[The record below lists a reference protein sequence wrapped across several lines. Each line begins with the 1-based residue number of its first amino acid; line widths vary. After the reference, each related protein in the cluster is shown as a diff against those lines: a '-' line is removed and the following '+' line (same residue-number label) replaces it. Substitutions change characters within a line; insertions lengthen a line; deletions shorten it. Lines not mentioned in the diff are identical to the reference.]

1 MKVIYQYI
9 LIIVGLTILTSC
21 EDFLEEE
28 NRQSLTD
35 ANAFENPEVFDQ
47 FVNNVY
53 NQYRE
58 AFMDS
63 QMEYLG
69 TDMATR
75 EALIAGVSEL
85 NDYVNIATDN
95 GAIGGYWARYYK
107 VVDAANT
114 VTSRV
119 DQIAGLTEPQQ
130 TVGLAEAKFFRAF
143 AYFHL
148 VEHFG
153 EVPLIIEEVTAA
165 DFNFT
170 RASEEVVY
178 DQIITDVDEA
188 IANLPEEVEV
198 YGRLTKDAARHLKS
212 KVLLTRGYKS
222 FSEDTDFAEAASLAE
237 TVIANHPL
245 VDSFSDL
252 VAIDNQR
259 NSEVVFSLLYGA
271 DALSQGDGNA
281 RHQLFKFPYDVY
293 PGLLRSNVYGR
304 GAGISLTPQYFD
316 LFEAGDERESATLR
330 RVIYALEDEGEI
342 MTGDTAVFFPKEPWS
357 DAERAAVPYVVVN
370 EDEYYTPDAFTP
382 VRYPMFQ
389 KFDDPTVPYG
399 DAGGFRD
406 AVIFRS
412 GEAYLIAAEAYF
424 SAGDASQA
432 AEYINMIRNRA
443 GLDNINA
450 NAVSLDLILN
460 ESAKELLG
468 EISRWM
474 DLKRT
479 GRLIERVLNFN
490 PHAALNNAL
499 EAKHLVRPI
508 PQSEIDLADG
518 ITQNDGY

>member
-53 NQYRE
+53 SEYRD
-58 AFMDS
+58 AFLDF

-69 TDMATR
+69 TDMVTR
-75 EALIAGVSEL
+75 EALIAGISEL

-95 GAIGGYWARYYK
+95 GDISDYWIRYYK
-107 VVDAANT
+107 VIDAANT

-130 TVGLAEAKFFRAF
+130 TTGLAEAKFFRAF

-153 EVPLIIEEVTAA
+153 DVPLIIEEVTAA

-222 FSEDTDFAEAASLAE
+222 FSEDTEFAEAASLA
-237 TVIANHPL
+237 
-245 VDSFSDL
+245 
-252 VAIDNQR
+252 
-259 NSEVVFSLLYGA
+259 
-271 DALSQGDGNA
+271 
-281 RHQLFKFPYDVY
+281 
-293 PGLLRSNVYGR
+293 
-304 GAGISLTPQYFD
+304 
-316 LFEAGDERESATLR
+316 
-330 RVIYALEDEGEI
+330 
-342 MTGDTAVFFPKEPWS
+342 
-357 DAERAAVPYVVVN
+357 
-370 EDEYYTPDAFTP
+370 
-382 VRYPMFQ
+382 
-389 KFDDPTVPYG
+389 
-399 DAGGFRD
+399 
-406 AVIFRS
+406 
-412 GEAYLIAAEAYF
+412 
-424 SAGDASQA
+424 
-432 AEYINMIRNRA
+432 
-443 GLDNINA
+443 
-450 NAVSLDLILN
+450 
-460 ESAKELLG
+460 
-468 EISRWM
+468 
-474 DLKRT
+474 
-479 GRLIERVLNFN
+479 
-490 PHAALNNAL
+490 
-499 EAKHLVRPI
+499 
-508 PQSEIDLADG
+508 
-518 ITQNDGY
+518 